1 MDILVPMTPEEE
13 EALYL
18 KKLEGAEDVIKN
30 LSEEKRSFV
39 EKVEDIQLDRARD
52 LLRGMMILESKK

>member
-1 MDILVPMTPEEE
+1 MTLEEE

-30 LSEEKRSFV
+30 LSEEKRTFV

-52 LLRGMMILESKK
+52 LLRGMMILESKKK